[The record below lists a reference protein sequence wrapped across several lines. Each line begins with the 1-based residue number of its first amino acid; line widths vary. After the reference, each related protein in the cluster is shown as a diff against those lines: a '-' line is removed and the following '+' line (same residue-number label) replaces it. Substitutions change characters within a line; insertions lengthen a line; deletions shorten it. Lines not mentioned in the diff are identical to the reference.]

1 MQIIQTFESAPESN
15 PRPQASLFWVFFPR
29 NPFQLQFWPS
39 QKSISI
45 FIFCLQGLPTHDQEG
60 KELSKGL
67 VKKLQKLQQ
76 AQEKKYNEYLSSVKP
91 TWWQHITKWIKKN
104 IFLRLATLK
113 FLFKLLQHLKCI
125 KIIQHLTYEKV

>member
-1 MQIIQTFESAPESN
+1 MQIIQTFDSAPEPETSSK
-15 PRPQASLFWVFFPR
+15 SLLGFFPR

-76 AQEKKYNEYLSSVKP
+76 AQEKKYNEHLSSVKP
-91 TWWQHITKWIKKN
+91 ACWQHITKWIKKK
-104 IFLRLATLK
+104 FLRLATLK

-125 KIIQHLTYEKV
+125 KIIQHLMYEKV